1 MTDRTGFEGPG
12 FEGDDDRSPEQMQ
25 LYDLVF
31 DTSLPLRPPPR
42 PKEHYVDMNDFDR
55 TGDSQ
60 SNETQLDLADDLL
73 AEQFG
78 EITEE
83 ELDEDLFAVAETA
96 LPIAELTDALSEILA
111 DLTEVA
117 GDSQL
122 MHPM

>member
-60 SNETQLDLADDLL
+60 SNETQLDL
-73 AEQFG
+73 
-78 EITEE
+78 
-83 ELDEDLFAVAETA
+83 DEDLFAVAETA

>member
-1 MTDRTGFEGPG
+1 MTDRTGFEGPD
-12 FEGDDDRSPEQMQ
+12 FEGEDDRSPEQMQ

-42 PKEHYVDMNDFDR
+42 PEEHYVDMNDFDR

-60 SNETQLDLADDLL
+60 STETQLDFADHLL
-73 AEQFG
+73 TEQFG
-78 EITEE
+78 DITEE
-83 ELDEDLFAVAETA
+83 EFDEDLFAVAETV
-96 LPIAELTDALSEILA
+96 LPIAELKDALSEILA

>member
-1 MTDRTGFEGPG
+1 MTDRTGFEGTD
-12 FEGDDDRSPEQMQ
+12 FEGEDDRSPEQMQ

-42 PKEHYVDMNDFDR
+42 PEEHYVDMNDFDR

-60 SNETQLDLADDLL
+60 STETQLDLADDLL
-73 AEQFG
+73 AEQF
-78 EITEE
+78 
-83 ELDEDLFAVAETA
+83 DEDLFAVAETV

>member
-1 MTDRTGFEGPG
+1 MTDRTGFEGPD
-12 FEGDDDRSPEQMQ
+12 FEGEDDRSPEQMQ

-31 DTSLPLRPPPR
+31 DTSLPLRPPPH
-42 PKEHYVDMNDFDR
+42 PEEHYVDMKDFDR

-60 SNETQLDLADDLL
+60 STETQLDLADDLL

-78 EITEE
+78 DIAGEQF
-83 ELDEDLFAVAETA
+83 DEDLFAVADTV